1 MNTPQDIG
9 IEGLKVKTVALK
21 NHIYDFYVEHSDM
34 VLEQGMSLDMIDV
47 TTMDDTERK
56 FIMGF
61 TGNPGTR

>member
-1 MNTPQDIG
+1 MNSPQDIG
-9 IEGLKVKTVALK
+9 IEGLKVKTVAPK
-21 NHIYDFYVEHSDM
+21 NHIYDYYVGRSAM
-34 VLEQGMSLDMIDV
+34 VASEAISLDMIDV